1 MEAVDEEVREM
12 KVLWIVNCMLP
23 EFSAALGRAAG
34 NTGGWLPSLV
44 AAIRNFVPN
53 MELHILCECWTDAE
67 AIVDGVHYYAFSKIN
82 RPWLGN
88 ARRRADFGR
97 KLKALIRQISPDLI
111 HLHGTENGYADFD
124 DDVWGNYPRVI
135 SLQGIITA
143 IAPHYMGNLTSG
155 QLRPYRNWLRYIVT
169 RRMQTDVA
177 DNWRNLVGPRE
188 AMALAKLKHII
199 GRTDWDRAWS
209 CALAPN
215 ATYHRVG
222 EILRPE
228 FYGDHDKSDVM
239 PHRIFASAAFKYPLK
254 GGHVLLQAVSYL
266 KHDFPD
272 IKVVVAD
279 ADRKLYPRSLL
290 DRLRMTEYHN
300 FLNAEISLLGLDENV
315 EVLSSLNAV
324 SIADQIKKAEVFCL
338 PSLIEN
344 SPNSLAEAQLI
355 GTPCVATD
363 VGGISSMLEN
373 EKTGLLVPSGDAACL
388 AYAIRRLFEDKELAM
403 RLAHNAKRVALRRH
417 DAQSIVAE
425 LVSCYNQCAL

>member
-1 MEAVDEEVREM
+1 MEEIDEEVGEM
-12 KVLWIVNCMLP
+12 KVLWIVNGMLP
-23 EFSAALGRAAG
+23 DFSAALGRTAV

-44 AAIRNFVPN
+44 GAVRKFAPD
-53 MELHILCECWTDAE
+53 MELHILCEGTTDVE
-67 AIVDGVHYYAFSKIN
+67 AIVEGVHYYAFSKIN
-82 RPWLGN
+82 RPWFGN
-88 ARRRADFGR
+88 SRRRADFGR
-97 KLKALIRQISPDLI
+97 KLKDLIRQIAPDLI

-124 DDVWGNYPRVI
+124 DDIWGNYPRVI

-155 QLRPYRNWLRYIVT
+155 QLRPYRNWLRYMVT

-177 DNWRNLVGPRE
+177 DNWRKVVGPRE
-188 AMALAKLKHII
+188 AMALGKLKHII
-199 GRTDWDRAWS
+199 GRTDWDRAWA

-228 FYGDHDKSDVM
+228 FYGDHDKSNVIS
-239 PHRIFASAAFKYPLK
+239 HRIFASAAFKYPLK

-272 IKVVVAD
+272 IKVVIAD
-279 ADRKLYPRSLL
+279 ADRKLHPRSLI

-300 FLNAEISLLGLDENV
+300 FLNAEITRLGIVENV
-315 EVLSSLNAV
+315 EVLPSLNAV
-324 SIADQIKKAEVFCL
+324 SVADQIEKAEVFCL

-355 GTPCVATD
+355 GTPCISTD

-373 EKTGLLVPSGDAACL
+373 EKTGLLVPSGDAASL
-388 AYAIRRLFEDKELAM
+388 AYAIRRLFDDRELAM
-403 RLAHNAKRVALRRH
+403 RLSQNAKHVARARH
-417 DAQSIVAE
+417 DAGTIVAE
-425 LVSCYNQCAL
+425 LVSCYKQCIM